1 MSDNQQQNYFDTE
14 AALKEH
20 PESDVASHLAELHG
34 IDRDAYLK
42 DGMSDKDFIDHYS
55 HLPIPQAKEDQ
66 TTEQQFAQ
74 DPYINTPPESA
85 ATSGAIVGGSGIL
98 GQKTIDR
105 AKAWFGGDQNQPNYQ
120 QQNTGTTGSKTSKL
134 TGTEN
139 YYRSNADIENAKR
152 EVHKHARDIESR
164 KNPDAWEISND
175 PNNPG
180 VVKKGTNAAREA
192 ANAKAAEEAAQA
204 TANEAKG
211 ALSNKSLWQKV
222 MPSMQDIRTGLP
234 AYAGRLITSP
244 LALAGAGYSAQDAL
258 NQYHQGNYGRAAIAG
273 LGAAGSLASEIP
285 WSPNPYTDL
294 AKTVGIGTA
303 IGAPLLNRAI
313 DAYYNAHPPVK
324 KAGGGAL
331 DIIFKKDINYGN

>member
-34 IDRDAYLK
+34 VNRDAYLK
-42 DGMSDKDFIDHYS
+42 DGMTDKDFIDQYS
-55 HLPIPQAKEDQ
+55 HLPISQAKEEQ
-66 TTEQQFAQ
+66 STEQQFAQ

-85 ATSGAIVGGSGIL
+85 ATTGAFIGGSGIVADVL
-98 GQKTIDR
+98 GKKMLNR
-105 AKAWFGGDQNQPNYQ
+105 FGGDQNQPNYQ

-139 YYRSNADIENAKR
+139 YYRSNAEIENAKR

-211 ALSNKSLWQKV
+211 ALSNKSLWQ
-222 MPSMQDIRTGLP
+222 DIRTGLP

-273 LGAAGSLASEIP
+273 LGTAGSLASEIP